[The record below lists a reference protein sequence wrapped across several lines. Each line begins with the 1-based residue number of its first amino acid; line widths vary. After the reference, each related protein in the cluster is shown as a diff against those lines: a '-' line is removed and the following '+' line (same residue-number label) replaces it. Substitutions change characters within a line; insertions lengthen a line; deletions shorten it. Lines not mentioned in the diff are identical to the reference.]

1 MIKTIGF
8 IGVGIMGKPMVRNL
22 MKAGYSLSVFARDRQ
37 KAEDLVAEG
46 AVFYDTIASLSQAVD
61 AVITIVGFPQD
72 VEEVYF
78 GADGILENAKEG
90 TYLIDMTTTSPALG
104 QRIYEEGKK
113 RGLFVLDAPVTGGD
127 VGAIKGT
134 LSVLCGGDK
143 EVFEACRS
151 VFEAVGS
158 NINYMG
164 PSGMGQ
170 HAKMAN
176 QIVIAGSISG
186 ICEAFAYA
194 KKEGLDQQTLF
205 DAIATG
211 AAGSMQMDTN
221 GRKIIAGD
229 DSPGFKLTHFV
240 KDMRIALEEA
250 KKCGLNLNVLETALQ
265 NYVEEEEK
273 GQGEKGT
280 QALIRHYV

>member
-22 MKAGYSLSVFARDRQ
+22 MKAGFSLSVFARDRQ
-37 KAEDLVAEG
+37 KVEDLVAEG

-90 TYLIDMTTTSPALG
+90 TYLIDMTTTSPALE

-113 RGLFVLDAPVTGGD
+113 RGLYVLDAPVTGGD

-211 AAGSMQMDTN
+211 HYARLVSYN
-221 GRKIIAGD
+221 GRY
-229 DSPGFKLTHFV
+229 
-240 KDMRIALEEA
+240 ALAMPEDKRKEQL
-250 KKCGLNLNVLETALQ
+250 K
-265 NYVEEEEK
+265 
-273 GQGEKGT
+273 
-280 QALIRHYV
+280 